1 MAESGKVDADLVSAA
16 GQQVNLEQRIC
27 GARGPDLVLRQ
38 GALPICAHLPV
49 IRLAR
54 VAANGHVN
62 TSFPP
67 VQMAG
72 HQCQILAVDLAV
84 MLRHR
89 VLDARRFRE
98 NDNARRI
105 TVKTVERM
113 DADRFSSAPEITG
126 HRMDERVARF
136 AMRRMDDHRGRLVD
150 DQEGLVLI
158 EYIERQVDWHDGRR
172 FLPEHRQLIPCPDA
186 QAGITTRLPVD
197 KNCAIPLDVLP
208 ELHRKPERRHGEL
221 AYCPAIMGS
230 IYSIGKSQ
238 K

>member
-1 MAESGKVDADLVSAA
+1 M
-16 GQQVNLEQRIC
+16 
-27 GARGPDLVLRQ
+27 
-38 GALPICAHLPV
+38 
-49 IRLAR
+49 
-54 VAANGHVN
+54 
-62 TSFPP
+62 T
-67 VQMAG
+67 
-72 HQCQILAVDLAV
+72 
-84 MLRHR
+84 LRHR

-98 NDNARRI
+98 DDDARRI

-113 DADRFSSAPEITG
+113 DAGRFSSALEIAG

-150 DQEGLVLI
+150 DQEGFILV

-172 FLPEHRQLIPCPDA
+172 LLPEHRQLIPCPDA
-186 QAGITTRLPVD
+186 QASIADRLPINKD
-197 KNCAIPLDVLP
+197 RAIPLDVLP
-208 ELHRKPERRHGEL
+208 ELRRKPERRHGEL